1 MGNTVGSRGNLHWNT
16 KEVREIRRK
25 LELSEVQKAVLIG
38 TILGDGCLSENADKK
53 HWKKHWKKNFR
64 LKIEQSDKHRKYV
77 FWLHNIF
84 KGWTLSS
91 PKYLKER
98 NAWRFY
104 TLSHPKITEFR
115 KIFYGNKRK
124 IVPENI
130 EKFLTDPLSL
140 AVWFMDDGAGRQNCR
155 VYSLCVHCFSKREV
169 IFLKECLKRNFGLEI
184 AIHWDGKGFRLYI
197 PVRTAERFEDL
208 IFPYIIPS
216 MRYKFPLTP

>member
-25 LELSEVQKAVLIG
+25 LELSEIQKAVLIG

-53 HWKKHWKKNFR
+53 HWRKHWKKSFR
-64 LKIEQSDKHRKYV
+64 LKIEQSDKHREYI

-84 KGWTLSS
+84 KSWTLSS

-115 KIFYGNKRK
+115 KIFYRNKRK
-124 IVPENI
+124 IVPVNI

-140 AVWFMDDGAGRQNCR
+140 AVWFMDDGGVKSDKTNPTISSHSFPREEN
-155 VYSLCVHCFSKREV
+155 KRL
-169 IFLKECLKRNFGLEI
+169 IKCLQKNFDLKVNLN
-184 AIHWDGKGFRLYI
+184 WDGKGCRLYI
-197 PVRTAERFEDL
+197 PKGSIKRFLDL
-208 IFPYIIPS
+208 VSSYIPPS
-216 MRYKFPLTP
+216 MKYKFPLTP